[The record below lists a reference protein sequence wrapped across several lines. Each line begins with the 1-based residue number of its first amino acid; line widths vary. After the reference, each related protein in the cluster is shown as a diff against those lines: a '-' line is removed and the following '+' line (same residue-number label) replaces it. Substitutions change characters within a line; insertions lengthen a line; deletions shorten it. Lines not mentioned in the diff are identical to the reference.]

1 MKGLRLASCVLQ
13 CLFLTTPLM
22 TWAGSCPEGQEW
34 NDRTELCVGS
44 KTSSSKEKKSI
55 TNKNP
60 AEVENWKF
68 GGATWFATTTG
79 GIEDSITGHG
89 DEVKFVLHTDRCIR
103 NPAAVGK
110 YPDDCD
116 RGIFRTQLRSHHSY
130 PINSDVEYTFSIKDD
145 GVIGKS
151 WESTNGI
158 GSNIFELKPANQV
171 PSFKFYF
178 NTHTRQLTTLL
189 LTVCDGAE
197 KQYATTCPAN
207 IQGRRIG
214 KLNSGWNKFRIHTRI
229 TNEPNGYLLLYQ
241 NEKLIFHHRGR
252 TSYSHRRPINNW
264 IGPYT
269 CCGDSP
275 EGEPTRSY
283 MFRDVSNRSLSSKEI
298 AKIGAI
304 KAQIV
309 ASSSAAEGG
318 KEYLFKMFGASNL
331 EKSNGELLSVSF
343 SLIPLFPSG
352 VADKPYEIQ
361 VQLKEMILP
370 SIDFGKMKGC
380 GKKVVRKKKNV
391 SELRLHFLSSSKER
405 ATKCAY
411 DLLNSEDKETI
422 QLLIENIE
430 KIVATA
436 TREDKDADYWEN
448 MAKLISNNS
457 DYLDVK
463 SSSQATKKI
472 SANSA
477 LQCKTVS
484 GVVEVE
490 TKAECEN
497 HWLGEL
503 VTE

>member
-1 MKGLRLASCVLQ
+1 MKRANLIACAVLSI
-13 CLFLTTPLM
+13 LLINPVT
-22 TWAGSCPEGQEW
+22 TWAGSCPEGQKWHSAWQECVK
-34 NDRTELCVGS
+34 DRPSLG
-44 KTSSSKEKKSI
+44 KKKKSI

-60 AEVENWKF
+60 AEVETWKF
-68 GGATWFATTTG
+68 GGAKWFATTTG
-79 GIEDSITGHG
+79 GIEDSIMGHG

-130 PINSDVEYTFSIKDD
+130 PMNSDVEYTFSIKDD

-178 NTHTRQLTTLL
+178 NTHTRELTPLL

-197 KQYATTCPAN
+197 KQYATTCPSDVH
-207 IQGRRIG
+207 GWRIG

-275 EGEPTRSY
+275 EGEPTKSY
-283 MFRDVSNRSLSSKEI
+283 IFRDVSNRSLSSKEI
-298 AKIGAI
+298 AKIGTI
-304 KAQIV
+304 KTQIV
-309 ASSSAAEGG
+309 ASSLAAKGG
-318 KEYLFKMFGASNL
+318 KEYLFKMFSVSNL

-343 SLIPLFPSG
+343 GLIPLFPSG

-370 SIDFGKMKGC
+370 SIDFGKMNGC

-411 DLLNSEDKETI
+411 DLLNSEDKKTI

-430 KIVATA
+430 KIVAIA
-436 TREDKDADYWEN
+436 TREDKDADYWQN

-457 DYLDVK
+457 DYLGVK
-463 SSSQATKKI
+463 SSSQAAKKI

-490 TKAECEN
+490 TKEECEN